1 MAPKKVGPNMKVV
14 RVKEGAPQ
22 RATYVFECADGSI
35 ALVQEGETVRKT
47 YIRRDGQ
54 TLTVNDV
61 WEAMKMDR
69 QKITKDL
76 DNNLDLLVLTTEDD
90 RENAL
95 LGSVVLS
102 ERDTVLVLR
111 DATRKKKTAKSSKAA
126 SSSAAVEGNQT
137 LENADAKK
145 DNPTKITRT
154 GSTVVLEF
162 RTQAEAE
169 NGLKNLVDFYDMEDQ
184 MNATILAQITKLKAM
199 LVKKGPA
206 AAATTEDDDDDTD
219 EESGEEEDLEKESDE
234 EEELEEEADESEM

>member
-35 ALVQEGETVRKT
+35 ALVQEGETIRKT

-54 TLTVNDV
+54 TLTVSDV

-76 DNNLDLLVLTTEDD
+76 DNNLELLVLTTEDN
-90 RENAL
+90 RENPL

-111 DATRKKKTAKSSKAA
+111 EATRKKKTAKSSKAA
-126 SSSAAVEGNQT
+126 SSSTAEEVQKVENPEAKEDYPLRMTNMGN
-137 LENADAKK
+137 
-145 DNPTKITRT
+145 
-154 GSTVVLEF
+154 TVVLEY
-162 RTQAEAE
+162 RTASEAQK
-169 NGLKNLVDFYDMEDQ
+169 GLRDLTEYYDMEDQ
-184 MNATILAQITKLKAM
+184 MNATILAQIEKLKAM

-206 AAATTEDDDDDTD
+206 AVAAAAAAALDDDDD
-219 EESGEEEDLEKESDE
+219 ED
-234 EEELEEEADESEM
+234 EEELEEEADESEK

>member
-22 RATYVFECADGSI
+22 RATYTFECAGGSI

-54 TLTVNDV
+54 TLTVSDV

-76 DNNLDLLVLTTEDD
+76 DNNIDLLVLTTEDD
-90 RENAL
+90 RENPL
-95 LGSVVLS
+95 RGSVVLS

-111 DATRKKKTAKSSKAA
+111 EATRKKKTAKSSKAA
-126 SSSAAVEGNQT
+126 SSSTAEEGVQKVENPEAKEDYPLRMTNMGN
-137 LENADAKK
+137 
-145 DNPTKITRT
+145 
-154 GSTVVLEF
+154 TVVLEY
-162 RTQAEAE
+162 RTASEAQK
-169 NGLKNLVDFYDMEDQ
+169 GLRDLTEYYDMEDQ
-184 MNATILAQITKLKAM
+184 MNATILAQIEKLKAM

-206 AAATTEDDDDDTD
+206 AVAAAAAAALDDDDDN
-219 EESGEEEDLEKESDE
+219 EDE
-234 EEELEEEADESEM
+234 EEELEEEADESEK

>member
-1 MAPKKVGPNMKVV
+1 M
-14 RVKEGAPQ
+14 
-22 RATYVFECADGSI
+22 FECADGSI

-61 WEAMKMDR
+61 WAAMKMDK

-76 DNNLDLLVLTTEDD
+76 DNNIDLLVLTTEDN
-90 RENAL
+90 RENPL

-126 SSSAAVEGNQT
+126 SSSTAEEGVQKVENPEAKEDYPLRMTNMGN
-137 LENADAKK
+137 
-145 DNPTKITRT
+145 
-154 GSTVVLEF
+154 TVVLEY
-162 RTQAEAE
+162 RTASEAQK
-169 NGLKNLVDFYDMEDQ
+169 GLRDLTEYYDMEDQ
-184 MNATILAQITKLKAM
+184 MNATILAQIEKLKAM

-206 AAATTEDDDDDTD
+206 AAAALGDDDDDDDTD
-219 EESGEEEDLEKESDE
+219 EESDEEEDLEKESDE
-234 EEELEEEADESEM
+234 EEELEEKADESEK